1 MAGKAELQIPVG
13 ESIRLREHAIK
24 FLPGGVTGAGRD
36 TQPHSIYFRSG
47 KAATLTDIDGNQ
59 YLDYHGGF
67 GTAVL
72 GYSHPEVS
80 AAVAQATEDWGAFVG
95 VPHEHEVRLAERL
108 TEIIPCAEM
117 VALCGGGGSDA
128 LYHSLRIARAFTG
141 REKVIKVEA
150 GYQGWHDDFAVS
162 TAPPQATDNFP
173 RLPQPRPTSA
183 GSLQSTVDAVVVVS
197 INDLD
202 AVAEAFDQHEG
213 EIAAFVLEPVL
224 HSAGC
229 IVLDQAYLEGARA
242 LCDQHGAI
250 LIFDEIMCG
259 FRHDI
264 RGVGAMY
271 GVRADLAAFGKA
283 IANGYVIAALVGRRD
298 LMSMLAPAGPVFY
311 SGTFNGHPLSVAAA
325 MATLSI
331 LERDRVT
338 DTLARLTKR
347 LGDGINQA
355 IEECGVNA
363 VCQYFGSVWSLYFYA
378 RQVRSSADLGRSTG
392 PRTDRMND
400 AFRDWMRERG
410 VYVHRR
416 HVLRGFVGAGHQESD
431 IDRTVD
437 LARTF
442 LQEHRA
448 ALTPA

>member
-1 MAGKAELQIPVG
+1 
-13 ESIRLREHAIK
+13 
-24 FLPGGVTGAGRD
+24 
-36 TQPHSIYFRSG
+36 
-47 KAATLTDIDGNQ
+47 
-59 YLDYHGGF
+59 
-67 GTAVL
+67 
-72 GYSHPEVS
+72 
-80 AAVAQATEDWGAFVG
+80 
-95 VPHEHEVRLAERL
+95 
-108 TEIIPCAEM
+108 M
-117 VALCGGGGSDA
+117 V
-128 LYHSLRIARAFTG
+128 
-141 REKVIKVEA
+141 VI
-150 GYQGWHDDFAVS
+150 G
-162 TAPPQATDNFP
+162 
-173 RLPQPRPTSA
+173 
-183 GSLQSTVDAVVVVS
+183 

-202 AVAEAFDQHEG
+202 AIAEAFDLHEG

-229 IVLDQAYLEGARA
+229 VVLDQAYLEGARA
-242 LCDQHGAI
+242 LCDQHGA
-250 LIFDEIMCG
+250 IMCG

-298 LMSMLAPAGPVFY
+298 LISMLAPAGPVFY

-325 MATLSI
+325 MTTLSI

-338 DTLARLTKR
+338 DTLGRLTKR

-378 RQVRSSADLGRSTG
+378 RQVSNSADLGRATG
-392 PRTDRMND
+392 PRTDQMND
-400 AFRDWMRERG
+400 AFRGWMRERG

-416 HVLRGFVGAGHQESD
+416 HILRGFVSAAHQESD

-437 LARTF
+437 LVRMF

>member
-1 MAGKAELQIPVG
+1 MADQLIPNAESLRLQEV
-13 ESIRLREHAIK
+13 AK
-24 FLPGGVTGAGRD
+24 KVLPGGVTGAGRN
-36 TQPHSIYFRSG
+36 TEPHSIYFRSG
-47 KAATLTDIDGNQ
+47 KAATLTDVDGNQ

-80 AAVAQATEDWGAFVG
+80 AAVAKATEEWGAFVG

-117 VALCGGGGSDA
+117 AALCGGGGSDA
-128 LYHSLRIARAFTG
+128 LYHSARLARAFTG
-141 REKVIKVEA
+141 REKIIKVQA
-150 GYQGWHDDFAVS
+150 GYHGWHDELAVS
-162 TAPPQATDNFP
+162 TAPPQPTDNFQ
-173 RLPQPRPTSA
+173 RLPRPQPTSA
-183 GSLQSTVDAVVVVS
+183 GSLQSTVDAVVVAS
-197 INDLD
+197 INDLN
-202 AVAEAFDQHEG
+202 AIAEAFDQHEG
-213 EIAAFVLEPVL
+213 EIAALVLEPVL

-229 IVLDQAYLEGARA
+229 VVLDRSYLEGARV

-250 LIFDEIMCG
+250 LIFDEIMTG

-264 RGVGAMY
+264 RGTGAMY
-271 GVRADLAAFGKA
+271 GVKADLAAFGKA
-283 IANGYVIAALVGRRD
+283 IANGYVVAALVGRKD

-325 MATLSI
+325 MATLDI

-338 DTLARLTKR
+338 NTLARLTTR

-355 IEECGVNA
+355 IQDCEVNA
-363 VCQYFGSVWSLYFYA
+363 VCQYFGSVWCLYLYA
-378 RQVRSSADLGRSTG
+378 SQVRNSAELGRASG
-392 PRTDRMND
+392 PRTEQMND
-400 AFRDWMRERG
+400 IFRSWMRKRG

-416 HVLRGFVGAGHQESD
+416 HVLRGFVGAGHKDSD

-437 LARTF
+437 LVGTF
-442 LQEHRA
+442 LKTHRGALA
-448 ALTPA
+448 AA